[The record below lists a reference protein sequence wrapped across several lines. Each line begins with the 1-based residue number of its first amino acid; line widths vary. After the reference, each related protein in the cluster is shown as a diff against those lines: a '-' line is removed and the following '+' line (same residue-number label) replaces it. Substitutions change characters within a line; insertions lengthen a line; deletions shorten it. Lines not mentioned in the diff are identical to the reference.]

1 MNSCFVSAVLLAAL
15 AAALPG
21 PSRAQ
26 SDEALQRNL
35 EKYLAYAGSP
45 VESFQFFKLDQ
56 WERVGR
62 YQVVVWTR
70 VSEAY
75 LLTVDPPCRELEWAK
90 AIGVTSSANTVN
102 RRFDS
107 VIASGERCRINEIRP
122 IDYKRLRQDEM
133 SGARSD

>member
-1 MNSCFVSAVLLAAL
+1 MSARFVSTLLIAVLTASSWGAA
-15 AAALPG
+15 
-21 PSRAQ
+21 RAQ

-35 EKYLAYAGSP
+35 DKYLAYAGSP
-45 VESFQFFKLDQ
+45 VESFQFFNLDQ

-122 IDYKRLRQDEM
+122 IDYKRLRKDEM
-133 SGARSD
+133 AGTRAD

>member
-1 MNSCFVSAVLLAAL
+1 MFSRTLFASSVFLMAAL
-15 AAALPG
+15 SGGAQ
-21 PSRAQ
+21 AQ
-26 SDEALQRNL
+26 SDEILQRNL
-35 EKYLAYAGSP
+35 DKYLAYAGPP
-45 VESFQFFKLDQ
+45 VDSFQFFKLDQ

-107 VIASGERCRINEIRP
+107 VLASGERCRIEEIRP
-122 IDYKRLRQDEM
+122 IDYKRLRKDEM
-133 SGARSD
+133 AGARGG